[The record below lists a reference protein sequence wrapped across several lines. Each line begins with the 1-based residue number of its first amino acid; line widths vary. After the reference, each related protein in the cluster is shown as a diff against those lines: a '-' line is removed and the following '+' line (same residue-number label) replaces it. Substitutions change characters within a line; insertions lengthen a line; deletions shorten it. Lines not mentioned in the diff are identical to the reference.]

1 MNERQLFEAIGR
13 VDDDLIL
20 AADRPAVRRRKKPV
34 YWMPALS
41 VAACAGLLMIG
52 VAGWRAG
59 SSKNDFMESAAAAA
73 ETAPEAA
80 AAPDEPLMS
89 AASPYADE
97 GSSPVEG
104 STDGTYKAEDSTES
118 SIAIAPAHAVMLE
131 GVIYYDTCTVS
142 GTDAKA
148 APDGTITST
157 VDNPTSAPATPTATA
172 VRTAHW
178 RCRSTAN
185 GGSLPPTNKQTA
197 FSKTPKTVESVLG
210 VLQIQLLYP
219 AFCLQFLVVM
229 LQ

>member
-41 VAACAGLLMIG
+41 
-52 VAGWRAG
+52 
-59 SSKNDFMESAAAAA
+59 AAAA
-73 ETAPEAA
+73 ETAPEVA

-118 SIAIAPAHAVMLE
+118 SIAIAPAHAVILE

-157 VDNPTSAPATPTATA
+157 VDSDSFPTEDGQSNFGTGYAYRYGSENGTLEVQIDGEWWIFA
-172 VRTAHW
+172 
-178 RCRSTAN
+178 AN
-185 GGSLPPTNKQTA
+185 Q
-197 FSKTPKTVESVLG
+197 
-210 VLQIQLLYP
+210 
-219 AFCLQFLVVM
+219 
-229 LQ
+229 

>member
-41 VAACAGLLMIG
+41 AAACAGLLMVG

-73 ETAPEAA
+73 ETAPEVA

-97 GSSPVEG
+97 GSSPVE
-104 STDGTYKAEDSTES
+104 DNTES
-118 SIAIAPAHAVMLE
+118 SIAIAPAHAVILE

-142 GTDAKA
+142 DTDAKA

-157 VDNPTSAPATPTATA
+157 VDSDSFPTEDGQSNFGTGYAYRYGSENGTLEVQIDGEWWIFA
-172 VRTAHW
+172 
-178 RCRSTAN
+178 AN
-185 GGSLPPTNKQTA
+185 Q
-197 FSKTPKTVESVLG
+197 
-210 VLQIQLLYP
+210 
-219 AFCLQFLVVM
+219 
-229 LQ
+229 

>member
-1 MNERQLFEAIGR
+1 MNERQLFDAIGR

-41 VAACAGLLMIG
+41 VAACAGLLMVG

-80 AAPDEPLMS
+80 AAPDEPLIS

-131 GVIYYDTCTVS
+131 GVIYYDTGTVN

-157 VDNPTSAPATPTATA
+157 VDSDSFPTEDGQSNFGTGYAYRYGSENGTLEVQIDGEWWIFA
-172 VRTAHW
+172 V
-178 RCRSTAN
+178 N
-185 GGSLPPTNKQTA
+185 Q
-197 FSKTPKTVESVLG
+197 
-210 VLQIQLLYP
+210 
-219 AFCLQFLVVM
+219 
-229 LQ
+229 

>member
-41 VAACAGLLMIG
+41 AAACAGLLMVG

-73 ETAPEAA
+73 ETAPEVA

-104 STDGTYKAEDSTES
+104 STDGTYKAEDSTV
-118 SIAIAPAHAVMLE
+118 ILE

-157 VDNPTSAPATPTATA
+157 VDSDSFPTEDGQSNFGTGYAYRYGSENGTLEVQIDGEWWIFA
-172 VRTAHW
+172 
-178 RCRSTAN
+178 AN
-185 GGSLPPTNKQTA
+185 Q
-197 FSKTPKTVESVLG
+197 
-210 VLQIQLLYP
+210 
-219 AFCLQFLVVM
+219 
-229 LQ
+229 